1 MARVP
6 YLTRDAAGESHAVL
20 FDRLEAERKVP
31 TANIFL
37 ALANTPG
44 ILDGFLT
51 YANAVRACTLDP
63 GLRELA
69 ILTVGYAT
77 DCEYEIAHHHS
88 HALKAGVSEEQ
99 YAAVPEFE
107 TSPLFNAAE
116 RAIMAFAKEST
127 LKVHVS
133 DEIWNAAAKF
143 LNEQQMVELSINVA
157 WYNSG
162 VRIMGSMAIDLEAGY
177 RNDQPA

>member
-1 MARVP
+1 MARVS
-6 YLTRDAAGESHAVL
+6 YVSREAAGPAGAPL
-20 FDRLEAERKVP
+20 FDRLERERKVP

-51 YANAVRACTLDP
+51 YANAVRASTIDP
-63 GLRELA
+63 ALRELA
-69 ILTVGYAT
+69 ILTVGYVT

-99 YAAVPEFE
+99 FAAVLEFE
-107 TSPLFNAAE
+107 TSPLFSAE
-116 RAIMAFAKEST
+116 EKAVMAFAKDST
-127 LKVHVS
+127 LNVHVS
-133 DEIWNAAAKF
+133 DTVWNEAARH
-143 LNEQQMVELSINVA
+143 LDEQQMVELSINVA

-162 VRIMGSMAIDLEAGY
+162 VRIMGSMKIDLEDGY
-177 RNDQPA
+177 R